1 MDDALTERFHRC
13 FLCGHLAKWH
23 DIREVA
29 GAWFVGLCLR
39 CLRSA
44 GWGAVEARLRERYGM
59 APSMHPLHA
68 LPPPV
73 EGYQHEGDDHR
84 KANTETPLDVTQ
96 VGVETSKPRVI
107 GRSRFGCVAGFLF
120 ARTCLSEYII
130 EFATHFHGGGL

>member
-44 GWGAVEARLRERYGM
+44 GWGAVDARLRERYGRDM

-73 EGYQHEGDDHR
+73 EGYQHEGNDHR
-84 KANTETPLDVTQ
+84 KAHTEAPLEVTP
-96 VGVETSKPRVI
+96 VGVETSKPHVI
-107 GRSRFGCVAGFLF
+107 GRYRCGCVAGFLF
-120 ARTCLSEYII
+120 ARPYLYECII
-130 EFATHFHGGGL
+130 EFATH